1 MISTRRLIYYLY
13 VGIICHALMLTACQP
28 PIVGP
33 TKPSG
38 YRIVVPST
46 LQTTLWQSL
55 TLSVQV
61 TDANGAPVSDVPVTF
76 HLVQPH
82 AAVAELEPL
91 SVRTQQ
97 GKATTTLQA
106 KAAGYV
112 MVDVTVENITKT
124 IYITIVGETPR
135 F

>member
-1 MISTRRLIYYLY
+1 MISTRHLIYYLY
-13 VGIICHALMLTACQP
+13 LGVVCHVLMLTACQP
-28 PIVGP
+28 TVIGP

-38 YRIVVPST
+38 YRIIVPSA
-46 LQTTLWQSL
+46 LQMSRWQSL
-55 TLSVQV
+55 ALSVQV
-61 TDANGAPVSDVPVTF
+61 TDTNGAPVHDVPVSF
-76 HLVQPH
+76 RLAQPH

-91 SVRTQQ
+91 TVRTQH
-97 GKATTTLQA
+97 GKATTTLRA

-112 MVDVTVENITKT
+112 MVDVTVEDITET